1 MQKWIISAN
10 GKIYNHAA
18 AFAKLG
24 YIDWTQ
30 KAKFA
35 VGDEVYIYCTKPY
48 QRIMYKTRVEI
59 ISMPFEESTDDRE
72 FWLDLR
78 KYEQEHTGLYA
89 RLKLIEQADNINLSL
104 EKLCAHGLSVA
115 PQGPVKVKEELANY
129 IDKFLKDDLSTY
141 SFDELREPIN
151 CYEGAK
157 YSIIV
162 NRYERSSIARMKC
175 IEKYGH
181 RCAVC
186 NMDFEEK
193 YGDIGKGF
201 IHIHHIVP
209 ISTIGND
216 YKIDYEKDLVPVC
229 PNCHAMLHK
238 GNVSVEEL
246 RKIIERNK

>member
-157 YSIIV
+157 HSIIV

-175 IEKYGH
+175 IEKYGY
-181 RCAVC
+181 RCSVC

-246 RKIIERNK
+246 KKIIERNK